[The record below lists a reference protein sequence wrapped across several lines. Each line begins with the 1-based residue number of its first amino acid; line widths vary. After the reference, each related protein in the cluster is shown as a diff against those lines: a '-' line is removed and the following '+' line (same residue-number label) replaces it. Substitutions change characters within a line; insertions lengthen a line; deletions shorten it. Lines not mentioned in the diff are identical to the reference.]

1 MPVTMPPVPVS
12 PLARQISR
20 LIGAADP
27 SPGQSC
33 TGLPVAVD
41 DRLDKDKSN
50 GAGWLVVRG
59 GFVRA
64 AGDEEAAMASVCV
77 CVLGLPP
84 VRRASGDGEFPDQ
97 FRLVALPCVCDVP
110 FPLLRGVAGCVAL
123 LRVGG
128 WI

>member
-1 MPVTMPPVPVS
+1 MPVTMPPVLVS
-12 PLARQISR
+12 PLARQILR
-20 LIGAADP
+20 LIGVADP

-33 TGLPVAVD
+33 TGRPVVVD

-50 GAGWLVVRG
+50 GAGWLVVMG

-64 AGDEEAAMASVCV
+64 AGDEEAVMASVCV
-77 CVLGLPP
+77 CGLGLLL

-97 FRLVALPCVCDVP
+97 FRLVALPCVCDAP
-110 FPLLRGVAGCVAL
+110 FPLLRAVAGCVAL

-128 WI
+128 SI